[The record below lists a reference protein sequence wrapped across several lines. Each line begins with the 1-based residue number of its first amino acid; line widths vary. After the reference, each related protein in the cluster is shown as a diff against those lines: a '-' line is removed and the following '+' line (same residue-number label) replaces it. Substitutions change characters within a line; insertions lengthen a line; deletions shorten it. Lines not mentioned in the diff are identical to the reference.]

1 MRAFALAALL
11 IAAPAAS
18 AQASFGLKGGLNTS
32 FFSGPTSPGLDPALG
47 GTGGV
52 VLRFDANPGF
62 GIGAE
67 ALYSQKGARDEF
79 FDETYR
85 FDYLEVP
92 VYGRLAVPVGEF
104 LDGGLQFGGY
114 VGIPLRTDVTGRNTD
129 ISANTDYGALIG
141 FDLGSGTYYIEAR
154 YLLGFAQVSD
164 SEEFADLL
172 LEDRLPNEVADLQNQ
187 ALSLTFGL
195 RFGGMRRY

>member
-1 MRAFALAALL
+1 MRLLALAAFVL
-11 IAAPAAS
+11 AAPLAS
-18 AQASFGLKGGLNTS
+18 AQASFGLKGGLATTT
-32 FFSGPTSPGLDPALG
+32 FSGDTSPGLDPALG
-47 GTGGV
+47 GTGGL

-62 GIGAE
+62 GLAAE
-67 ALYSQKGARDEF
+67 ALYTQKGARDEF

-104 LDGGLQFGGY
+104 LDGGVQFGGY
-114 VGIPLRTDVTGRNTD
+114 AGVPLRTSVTGRSTD
-129 ISANTDYGALIG
+129 ISANTDYGAMIG
-141 FDLGSGTYYIEAR
+141 FDLGSGTYYVEAR
-154 YLLGFAQVSD
+154 YLLGLAQVSD
-164 SEEFADLL
+164 SEELADLL

-187 ALSLTFGL
+187 ALTFTFGI